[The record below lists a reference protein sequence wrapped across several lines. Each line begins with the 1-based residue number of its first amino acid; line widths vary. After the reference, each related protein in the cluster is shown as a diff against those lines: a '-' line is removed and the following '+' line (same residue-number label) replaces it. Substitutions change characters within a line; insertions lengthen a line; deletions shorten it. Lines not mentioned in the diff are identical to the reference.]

1 MLIRL
6 IFVYAYR
13 RPTHVIGQHTFAP
26 GWRERLITGHHWES
40 FHILQF
46 ASIMPVLWIHEKLS

>member
-13 RPTHVIGQHTFAP
+13 RPTRVIGQSTFP
-26 GWRERLITGHHWES
+26 LCCRESLVH
-40 FHILQF
+40 
-46 ASIMPVLWIHEKLS
+46 